1 MATPISVVQWN
12 ANALRAK
19 SEFQQYLYDNS
30 IDIACIQDTNLKHSV
45 DYKINGYN
53 TIRKDRQ
60 IGKKGGVAILIKS
73 SIPYTL
79 DTNSSPLEVIA
90 ATVQLNG
97 KLLNIVNFYLPPG
110 QDINPIDLEYYFN
123 KLNVVVM
130 GDFNA
135 HHTMWTGK
143 NNDIKATI
151 IVKLIETAGLILLN
165 TKSPTYLHYNGTLSL
180 IDLTIVSPQLALRLD
195 WFVVNNTMGSD
206 HFPIQVN
213 LNDSVPL
220 TKDAYQPKWN
230 PIKADWLKFSQSAEK
245 LLTIE
250 ACENADMQV
259 FYNNIIVGIS
269 ECADIAIPLTKHN
282 NNPKHTLPYWNEE
295 IKAGIKQRNK
305 SLSIWQKTKT
315 LNNLIEYKR
324 LKALTQR
331 TIRLAATNHWQ
342 KYCTSLNEKSKTLEV
357 WKLAKKLNGKTSTNK
372 QITLKVNSIH
382 IVDAKDKA
390 NTFVSHFSKVCSDTN
405 YLDLIVTDSAKRP
418 AYQGRGIRKV

>member
-1 MATPISVVQWN
+1 MATPISIVQWN

-165 TKSPTYLHYNGTLSL
+165 TKSPTYLHHNGTLSL

-220 TKDAYQPKWN
+220 TKDAYQLKWN

-269 ECADIAIPLTKHN
+269 
-282 NNPKHTLPYWNEE
+282 
-295 IKAGIKQRNK
+295 
-305 SLSIWQKTKT
+305 
-315 LNNLIEYKR
+315 
-324 LKALTQR
+324 
-331 TIRLAATNHWQ
+331 
-342 KYCTSLNEKSKTLEV
+342 
-357 WKLAKKLNGKTSTNK
+357 
-372 QITLKVNSIH
+372 
-382 IVDAKDKA
+382 
-390 NTFVSHFSKVCSDTN
+390 
-405 YLDLIVTDSAKRP
+405 
-418 AYQGRGIRKV
+418 